1 MKFKVNILETN
12 EEIYKKINDI
22 IAQRLKTTLPL
33 AFENSTTFLQKI
45 IIENLKKQPEYES
58 LLNGSLKHQ
67 FGIPDPDNRL
77 EEILSQIIN
86 SLTTT
91 YKKPTVQG
99 SRIQGGFTINM
110 VKGDFSDLLDLSS
123 AKISTE
129 KGTELE
135 WLRWLLLEGDS
146 SIVIGYDFISGF
158 GSHSRTGDGI
168 MRGNHSGIWRVPP
181 EFSGSLTNNWI
192 IRGII
197 DCGPEI
203 DRYLISMLK
212 NLL

>member
-45 IIENLKKQPEYES
+45 IIENLKKQPEYDS

-99 SRIQGGFTINM
+99 SRIQGGFTI
-110 VKGDFSDLLDLSS
+110 
-123 AKISTE
+123 ISTE